1 MIVVDEWFAFVM
13 KKTPVI
19 QFRLRGGNLLAQVSF
34 HSGFHARSV
43 SCIGFH
49 LGVPGVELCERLT

>member
-1 MIVVDEWFAFVM
+1 M

-34 HSGFHARSV
+34 QSGFHARSV